1 MARFHSRR
9 LFGKVQKENNR
20 LAEVVSV
27 CMEDVILVSNK
38 DTKAYFIRS
47 NTGWIVM
54 CNGSLTD
61 EKESLVR
68 LAEAALNESISGHVK
83 GVIFSRPFV
92 SGKEYI
98 PEEWKNQEEELTVY
112 VPASEDTFIEED
124 AVAGTAWYQVKN
136 SSSVLLDGLEVELL
150 VDAKKQSELGFYLPR
165 YQVFQPGE
173 KYSKPVSDKETL
185 LKQSVFSTK
194 QLLEEWKQEVEQD
207 AATEEE
213 STFLLEIRNR
223 EELEH
228 FAVKLQNRSLE
239 YVEVE
244 EELADYFWN
253 EELPIVQITK
263 EKLGRVFAQKEAKS
277 NWYASLIR
285 AVKVA

>member
-27 CMEDVILVSNK
+27 CMKDVILVSNK
-38 DTKAYFIRS
+38 ETKAYFIRS

-61 EKESLVR
+61 EKEQLVR
-68 LAEAALNESISGHVK
+68 FAEAALKENISGYVK
-83 GVIFSRPFV
+83 GVIFSRPLV

-98 PEEWKNQEEELTVY
+98 PEVWKNQEEELSVY
-112 VPASEDTFIEED
+112 VPDSQDALVEEA

-136 SSSVLLDGLEVELL
+136 SSSVLLDGLEVQLF
-150 VDAKKQSELGFYLPR
+150 VDEKGQTELGFYLPR

-173 KYSKPVSDKETL
+173 KYRKPETDRETS
-185 LKQSVFSTK
+185 LKQTVFSAK
-194 QLLEEWKQEVEQD
+194 RLLEEWKQEVEQD

-277 NWYASLIR
+277 NWYDSLIR

>member
-61 EKESLVR
+61 EKEQLVR
-68 LAEAALNESISGHVK
+68 LAEVALKENISGHVK
-83 GVIFSRPFV
+83 GVIFSRPLV
-92 SGKEYI
+92 NGKEYI
-98 PEEWKNQEEELTVY
+98 PEAWKNQEEELTVY
-112 VPASEDTFIEED
+112 VPASEDTFVGES

-136 SSSVLLDGLEVELL
+136 SSSVLLDGLEVQLL

-185 LKQSVFSTK
+185 LKQSVFSTI

-207 AATEEE
+207 DATEEE

-277 NWYASLIR
+277 NWYDSLIR